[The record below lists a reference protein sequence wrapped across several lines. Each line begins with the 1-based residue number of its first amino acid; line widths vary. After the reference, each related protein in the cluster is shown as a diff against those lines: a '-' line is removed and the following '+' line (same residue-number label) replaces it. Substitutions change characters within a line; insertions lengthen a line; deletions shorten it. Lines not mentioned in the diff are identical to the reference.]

1 MKSSYKVFLKKVCGG
16 IAPPWGVSSHS
27 GDRLRPQ
34 WSWSIEGVSTRST
47 RLYDSSPPV
56 QVSLCVFLQRW
67 GRFVFVKGSR
77 AVGCGRVGIRGEVSA
92 CKVNK
97 REPRIPFSLASER
110 SPLLCFRYGYM
121 ALILKIQE
129 FHFGFADMK
138 EKEEKTERKGKYTVC
153 FTWYVSPPSPGL
165 PAVILTVMDD
175 SQCWAVCETVWQL
188 QQFVWYSHIRWPKSC
203 IYTKSQV
210 ISYKNYNS

>member
-1 MKSSYKVFLKKVCGG
+1 MGG
-16 IAPPWGVSSHS
+16 SHRLE
-27 GDRLRPQ
+27 GDRVTAGIDWGLSEVGPSKEFPHVRLVCLIQ
-34 WSWSIEGVSTRST
+34 VLLYRWACACCSGGEGG
-47 RLYDSSPPV
+47 LF
-56 QVSLCVFLQRW
+56 SL
-67 GRFVFVKGSR
+67 KG
-77 AVGCGRVGIRGEVSA
+77 VELLGCGRVGIRGEVSA

-97 REPRIPFSLASER
+97 REPRIPFSLASDR

-121 ALILKIQE
+121 ALILKFKSFILVSQIW
-129 FHFGFADMK
+129 K
-138 EKEEKTERKGKYTVC
+138 EKEEKRERKGKYTVC
-153 FTWYVSPPSPGL
+153 FTWYVSSPSPGL
-165 PAVILTVMDD
+165 PAVIFTAMDD